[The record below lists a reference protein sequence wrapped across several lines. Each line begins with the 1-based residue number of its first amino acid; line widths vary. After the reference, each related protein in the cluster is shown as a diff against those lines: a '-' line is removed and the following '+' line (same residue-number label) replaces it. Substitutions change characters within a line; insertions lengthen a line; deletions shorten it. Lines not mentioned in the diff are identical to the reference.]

1 MTKSIKRVAN
11 AAQKQDAKIRKLQQD
26 AAVERTLDSL
36 QNFTAALGYGTDTL
50 LSQGTYGFNPITRV
64 RTLLE
69 WIHRGSWLGG
79 VAIDL
84 VADDMTRAGIELK
97 GDIEPT
103 DVEEIQE
110 AATYYGVWNQIND
123 AIKWSRLYGGSLGL
137 LLIDGQNLQTPFR
150 IDTVGK
156 DQFKGIMV
164 LDRWMV
170 EPTLQDLITE
180 MGPNLGLPK
189 AYRVTAQAPAFS
201 GKTIHYSRVFRL
213 EGIHLPYWQALMEN
227 LWGISIIERLYDR
240 MISFDSATM
249 GAAQLAYKSYLRT
262 YKIKNFRE
270 IVGAGGPALAGLVK
284 QVNFMRQTQTNEGI
298 TLLDDEDT
306 FETHETSAFS
316 GLSDVILQLGQQLAG
331 ALQIPLVRLFGQSPA
346 GLNSTGES
354 DLRTYYDGINQQ
366 QNRYLKDPVTK
377 IYRCIA
383 QSLGKAVPEGFS
395 IDFSPLW
402 QLTDEQKSNVAKST
416 TEAVLSAQGAGLVSD
431 QVGLRELKQSSEI
444 TGVWSN
450 ISTEDIEAA
459 SDVPAP
465 PVPEGAPGE
474 GGEGG
479 GASTEDRA
487 LHKRLKWH
495 GFDVSIE
502 NAAGTYREGL
512 DNDGTPFR
520 VKMRHDYGYLRRT
533 EGADGE
539 QLDVFVGKHPDAK
552 HVHVIHTMKAPDF
565 KEYDE
570 DKCFLDFESPHHAMQ
585 AFFANYGDRP
595 QHYGSIESMDVEQ
608 FIEKAL
614 KAKAIPVTA

>member
-1 MTKSIKRVAN
+1 MTKSIQR
-11 AAQKQDAKIRKLQQD
+11 AADSARKQDEKLRKD
-26 AAVERTLDSL
+26 AVVRTGDSL
-36 QNFTAALGYGTDTL
+36 QNFAAALGYGTDTL
-50 LSQGTYGFNPITRV
+50 LSAGTYGFNPITRV

-84 VADDMTRAGIELK
+84 VADDMTRAGIQLK
-97 GDIEPT
+97 GDIDPT
-103 DVEEIQE
+103 DIEEIEE
-110 AATYYGVWNQIND
+110 AMTFYEVWNRIND
-123 AIKWSRLYGGSLGL
+123 TIKWSRLYGGSLGL
-137 LLIDGQNLQTPFR
+137 FLVDGQNLQTPFR

-156 DQFKGIMV
+156 DQFKGLLV

-170 EPTLQDLITE
+170 EPTLQDLVTE
-180 MGPNLGLPK
+180 MGPNLGMPK
-189 AYRVTAQAPAFS
+189 FYRVTAQAPAFS
-201 GKTIHYSRVFRL
+201 GKSIHYSRVFRL

-270 IVGAGGPALAGLVK
+270 IVAAGGPALAGLVK

-298 TLLDDEDT
+298 TLLDGEDE
-306 FETHETSAFS
+306 FEAHETSAFA

-377 IYRCIA
+377 IYRCMA
-383 QSLGKAVPEGFS
+383 QSLGKKVPEGFS
-395 IDFSPLW
+395 IDFNPLW

-431 QVGLRELKQSSEI
+431 QVALRELKQSAEI

-465 PVPEGAPGE
+465 PVPEGGE

-479 GASTEDRA
+479 EPGEGGSTEDRA
-487 LHKRLKWH
+487 LHKRMKWH

-502 NAAGTYREGL
+502 TGKGMYREGV

-520 VKMRHDYGYLRRT
+520 VKMKHDYGYLRRT

-539 QLDVFVGKHPDAK
+539 QLDVFVGDHPQAQQ
-552 HVHVIHTMKAPDF
+552 VHVIHTMKAPDF

-585 AFFANYGDRP
+585 AFFANYGDQP
-595 QHYGSIESMDVEQ
+595 QHYGSIESMDVDQ

-614 KAKAIPVTA
+614 KSKAIPVTA